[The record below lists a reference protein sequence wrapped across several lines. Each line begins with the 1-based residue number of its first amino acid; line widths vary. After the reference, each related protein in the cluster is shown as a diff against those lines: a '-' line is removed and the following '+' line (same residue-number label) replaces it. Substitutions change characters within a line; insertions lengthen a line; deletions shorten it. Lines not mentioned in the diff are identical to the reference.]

1 MQTAII
7 GSNQYKQHYM
17 SAKNILL
24 IEDNPDDREL
34 MKLAF
39 AKEKTPHNLMIVAN
53 GVEAINYLIGRDNF
67 VDDSEENI
75 KNHNSNALP
84 ALIMIDLNLP
94 MIDGIEVL
102 RRIRAHPKTKLIPVV
117 IISSSNEPQDLIDSY
132 INGCNSYIRKP
143 IHFTQL
149 QKFVKEISTYWLTVN
164 QLPPVFGVLNE

>member
-1 MQTAII
+1 
-7 GSNQYKQHYM
+7 M

-39 AKEKTPHNLMIVAN
+39 AQEEIPHNLIIVSDGIQALD
-53 GVEAINYLIGRDNF
+53 YLIGQEDIE
-67 VDDSEENI
+67 VDKNQNI
-75 KNHNSNALP
+75 KEYNLSSMP
-84 ALIMIDLNLP
+84 ALILLDLNLP
-94 MIDGIEVL
+94 KINGIEVL
-102 RRIRAHPKTKLIPVV
+102 RRIRNHPKTRLLPVV
-117 IISSSNEPQDLIDSY
+117 IISSSNEPQDVIDSY

-149 QKFVKEISTYWLTVN
+149 QQFVREISTYWLTVN